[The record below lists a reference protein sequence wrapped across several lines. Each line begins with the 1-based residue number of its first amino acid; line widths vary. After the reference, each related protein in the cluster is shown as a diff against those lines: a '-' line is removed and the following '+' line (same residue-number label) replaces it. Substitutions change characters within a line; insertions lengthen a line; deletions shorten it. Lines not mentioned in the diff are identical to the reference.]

1 MIWAM
6 WVSACMLFNYRKCIK
21 TSLHLWICYM
31 ISEFVIKKVS
41 MMLLGILF
49 SFYWL
54 MNYLLSF
61 IWLSYLNSK
70 LNSYQMLRLSY
81 LIWRNKKKFWI
92 YCIHV
97 FHFLRL
103 LWNFNNNNN
112 FQILKY
118 LPHLKF
124 YFHRWQNFDHYDKY
138 LIKRRVTN
146 THLLQIFHK
155 NQSILSLIKK

>member
-1 MIWAM
+1 MGIYIYTIPVIQYIHVHVEPYCCGFVSMIWAM

-81 LIWRNKKKFWI
+81 LIWRNKKSSEYI
-92 YCIHV
+92 V
-97 FHFLRL
+97 FMF
-103 LWNFNNNNN
+103 FI
-112 FQILKY
+112 FCVFCEISIIIIIFKY
-118 LPHLKF
+118 
-124 YFHRWQNFDHYDKY
+124 
-138 LIKRRVTN
+138 
-146 THLLQIFHK
+146 
-155 NQSILSLIKK
+155 